1 MPEGATFGL
10 FVVAALALL
19 LVPGP
24 AVFYVVA
31 RGVEGGRVAGLV
43 SCLGIEV
50 GTLAH
55 AAFAA
60 VGLSALLVS
69 SATAFAVVKWLSA
82 AYLI

>member
-1 MPEGATFGL
+1 MPEGATFGI

-50 GTLAH
+50 GTLVH
-55 AAFAA
+55 ATFAA
-60 VGLSALLVS
+60 VRLSAILAS
-69 SATAFAVVKWLSA
+69 SAAAFAVVSGWA
-82 AYLI
+82 RRT